1 MKGNIWNL
9 QISTELKMHMGKTQS
24 IWKVESHLERL
35 PKGQKALEWLKGLKL
50 GWVVEVRD
58 DQGGWVL
65 RKP

>member
-1 MKGNIWNL
+1 
-9 QISTELKMHMGKTQS
+9 MHMGKKQS

-58 DQGGWVL
+58 GQGGWVL